1 MAPRHLVHPLKQQQ
15 ESMTMKSFYL
25 CLSCNNYSLISIKLE
40 DDHFYHVDSTSS
52 LDRVTLVENNS
63 MGTVRS
69 NFYRRFWLS
78 SASDI
83 KLAVLTQ
90 EPLVE
95 TIFHL
100 RFS

>member
-1 MAPRHLVHPLKQQQ
+1 
-15 ESMTMKSFYL
+15 
-25 CLSCNNYSLISIKLE
+25 
-40 DDHFYHVDSTSS
+40 
-52 LDRVTLVENNS
+52 VTLVENNS
-63 MGTVRS
+63 MSTVRS

-95 TIFHL
+95 TTFHL